1 MSTDRHAGRLPDVV
15 VIGAGPAGVA
25 AALRAADLGAK
36 TVLVT
41 RDEFGGMAANDGP
54 IPVRTLAHAARLLRE
69 ARQLER
75 YGIAAGALALDYS
88 KLLRRVS
95 EVVAEA
101 RSRAAFREQIDAAG
115 AVVHERAGAARFVDA
130 HTIATASGLRL
141 RADKIVLCTG
151 GKSRKLAVP
160 GAELTATHSDAWSL
174 KSVPPSLL
182 VIGAGAT
189 GTQVASIFG
198 GFGTKVQLFQSGSRI
213 IPTEDEDVS
222 AAVAAALRSAGIV
235 VREGFGEIESFEA
248 ARGGVRMSFVKDG
261 RRESAEADLIVAAV
275 GWTAETQDLD
285 LVVAGVDTTPRGFVA
300 IDPHLRTSAAHIFAA
315 GDVTGRLMLVPQ
327 ALQDGFIA
335 ATNAVLGPKVTL
347 DEPPSPIGSFTDPE
361 YAQVGLTEA
370 KARAAGHDV
379 AVSVARFDAAVRT
392 IIDGRTTGFCK
403 LIVDKRSLQILG
415 CHVVG
420 ERAVDIA
427 QLAAIA
433 MSARMSVD
441 ALARVPLS
449 FPTHAGIL
457 GRAAA
462 RATREL
468 NSRSVA
474 RPQPELHAT

>member
-1 MSTDRHAGRLPDVV
+1 MPDVL
-15 VIGAGPAGVA
+15 VIGGGPAGVA
-25 AALRAADLGAK
+25 AALRGAGLGAK
-36 TVLVT
+36 TALVT

-75 YGIAAGALALDYS
+75 YGITTSAFALDYS
-88 KLLRRVS
+88 KLLGRVRD
-95 EVVAEA
+95 VVAEA
-101 RSRAAFREQIDAAG
+101 GSRAAFREQIDAAG
-115 AVVHERAGAARFVDA
+115 AVVHERTGAARFVDP
-130 HTIATASGLRL
+130 HTVETASGLRL

-174 KSVPPSLL
+174 KSVPASML

-189 GTQVASIFG
+189 GAQVASIFS
-198 GFGTKVQLFQSGSRI
+198 GFGAKVQLFQSGPRI
-213 IPTEDEDVS
+213 LPTEDEAISV
-222 AAVAAALRSAGIV
+222 AIAAAFRAAGIG
-235 VREGFGEIESFEA
+235 VRESFGEIESFEA
-248 ARGGVRMSFVKDG
+248 ARAGIRMNFVKDG
-261 RRESAEADLIVAAV
+261 RRESAEAELAVVAV
-275 GWTAETQDLD
+275 GWTADTEDLR
-285 LVVAGVDTTPRGFVA
+285 LAVAGVETNARGFVGVDA
-300 IDPHLRTSAAHIFAA
+300 HLRTSAAHIFAA

-335 ATNAVLGPKVTL
+335 ATNAVLGPKGAL
-347 DEPPSPIGSFTDPE
+347 EEPPAPIGSFTDPE

-370 KARAAGHDV
+370 KARARHEV
-379 AVSVARFDAAVRT
+379 VVSVARFDGAVRT

-403 LIVDKRSLQILG
+403 LIVERDSAAILG

-420 ERAVDIA
+420 ERAVDIV
-427 QLAAIA
+427 QLVAVA

-441 ALARVPLS
+441 ALARIPLS

-462 RATREL
+462 HAAREL
-468 NSRSVA
+468 NRE
-474 RPQPELHAT
+474 RQLHAS

>member
-1 MSTDRHAGRLPDVV
+1 MNALPDVLV
-15 VIGAGPAGVA
+15 VGAGPAGVA

-36 TVLVT
+36 TTLVT

-69 ARQLER
+69 AHQLER
-75 YGIAAGALALDYS
+75 YGITAGAFALDYS
-88 KLLRRVS
+88 RLLGRVR

-101 RSRAAFREQIDAAG
+101 GSRAAFREQIDAAG
-115 AVVHERAGAARFVDA
+115 AVVHERTGAARLVDA
-130 HTIATASGLRL
+130 NTIETAGGQSF
-141 RADKIVLCTG
+141 RADRIVLCTG

-174 KSVPPSLL
+174 KSVPASML

-189 GTQVASIFG
+189 GAQVASIFG
-198 GFGTKVQLFQSGSRI
+198 GFGSKVQLFHSGPRI
-213 IPTEDEDVS
+213 LPTEDEDVS
-222 AAVAAALRSAGIV
+222 AAVTAAFRTAGIV
-235 VREGFGEIESFEA
+235 VRESFGEIESFEA
-248 ARGGVRMSFVKDG
+248 VRGGVRMNFVKDE
-261 RRESAEADLIVAAV
+261 RRDNAEAEVVVVAV
-275 GWTAETQDLD
+275 GWTAETADLN
-285 LVVAGVDTTPRGFVA
+285 LGTAGVETNARGFVVV
-300 IDPHLRTSAAHIFAA
+300 DSHLRTSARHIFAA

-335 ATNAVLGPKVTL
+335 ATNAVLGPKLAT
-347 DEPPSPIGSFTDPE
+347 EQPPSPIGSFTDPE
-361 YAQVGLTEA
+361 YAQVGLTED
-370 KARAAGHDV
+370 KARAGHDV

-403 LIVDKRSLQILG
+403 LIVDKRSRQILG

-433 MSARMSVD
+433 MSGRMSVD

-468 NSRSVA
+468 NSSTA
-474 RPQPELHAT
+474 ALPQPELHAT